1 MPSGEGPIEIIGQTI
16 GHIRI
21 VGRLGKG
28 GMGEVY
34 VGFDEKLERKVAV
47 KAIGSKFHLDTL
59 ARSRFLREARVLSQL
74 EHPHIC
80 QIHDYIEEETRG
92 YLILE
97 FIDGQ
102 NLKHVIGRGVE
113 KALKLKIAEQIAQVL
128 VVAHEKGIVHR
139 DLKPSNIMVTDKN
152 EVKVL
157 DFGLAR
163 FVKAKHEPEEP
174 VPRAKASPP
183 RPDDDA
189 RLDQKDV
196 TLTLS
201 QQDAEAEEEFRP
213 HPQLTFR
220 TQDGAVMGTPLYMSP
235 EQARGEPASAAS
247 DMCSFGLL
255 LQQLFTGKSPY
266 DETVDQATILNLA
279 MKAETVPVAGVSAD
293 LATLINRL
301 KSPVP
306 TARPS
311 ATEALEKIRRIRE
324 KPRRR
329 ARNLIIAAVVLMLVL
344 VGLKYTLDLR
354 RERQLALQAR
364 DEATNVAD
372 FLVNLFEVSDPGEAR
387 GNTITAREILD
398 KGAKE
403 IAQGLA
409 GHPLTKARLMDTI
422 GIVYRQL
429 GLYREAEPLVRK
441 ALEIRENQLGT
452 EDLQVSRS
460 LTNLALLFE
469 RQGKYP
475 EAAQYSQ
482 RSLEIQKKRL
492 ESDHPE
498 IATSLHLLG
507 RIYHRQVKFK
517 EAESLYKQALEIR
530 EKALGPNHPDVAES
544 LNDLG
549 ALYYLQSQFGQ
560 AEQSYKRALTVRESV
575 LGADHPDV
583 GRTLNSLA
591 GLYLWLGRYD
601 EAEPLYQRSLAI
613 LLKTLGSD
621 HPEVANCYNNIAV
634 LHTYRKDYAEAEK
647 YYRKSLEIRKKAL
660 REDHPDIAG
669 VMEDLAYLYQ
679 ITGRI
684 KEAETMYGQSLR
696 LLEKAY
702 GPENPELVSALHNLA
717 LIYIDQDH
725 YSTAEEYL
733 RRALGIMTKAF
744 GPDHLRVT
752 GSLGH
757 LGYLYLKT
765 GRYEE
770 SEQHLQKAIA
780 ILEKEADPEDSEI
793 APYLSDLG
801 RVCFKK
807 GRYDEAEQ
815 HLKRALAICN
825 KKGEKADPEVNAG
838 ILGRLGCLYDRG
850 FGRYADAESY
860 FRNALKI
867 IEQNPELNSAEAEE
881 IISEYADFLRR
892 LGRGNEAENLKART
906 NSRSRK

>member
-1 MPSGEGPIEIIGQTI
+1 MEMIGKTI

-34 VGFDEKLERKVAV
+34 VGFDDKLERKVAV
-47 KAIGSKFHLDTL
+47 KAIGSKLQLDTR
-59 ARSRFLREARVLSQL
+59 AKSRFLREARVLSQL

-80 QIHDYIEEETRG
+80 QIYDYIEEETSG

-102 NLKHVIGRGVE
+102 NLKHVIRRGVE
-113 KALKLKIAEQIAQVL
+113 KALKLKISEQIAQVL

-174 VPRAKASPP
+174 VPRAEASPS
-183 RPDDDA
+183 RLGGDVQPDQ
-189 RLDQKDV
+189 RDV
-196 TLTLS
+196 TLTIP
-201 QQDAEAEEEFRP
+201 QQDDEAEEEFGR
-213 HPQLTFR
+213 HPLLTFR
-220 TQDGAVMGTPLYMSP
+220 TQDGTVMGTPLYMSP
-235 EQARGEPASAAS
+235 EQARGELASAAS
-247 DMCSFGLL
+247 DMYSFGLL

-266 DETVDQATILNLA
+266 AETVDQATILDLA
-279 MKAETVPVAGVSAD
+279 VKAETVPVAGVSAD
-293 LATLINRL
+293 LATLIKRL

-311 ATEALEKIRRIRE
+311 ATEALEKIQRIRE

-329 ARNLIIAAVVLMLVL
+329 ARNLIIAAVISMFIL
-344 VGLKYTLDLR
+344 VGFKYTLDLR

-364 DEATNVAD
+364 DEATNVAN

-429 GLYREAEPLVRK
+429 GLYREAEPLARK

-452 EDLQVSRS
+452 EDLQVARS
-460 LTNLALLFE
+460 LTNLAWLFE

-492 ESDHPE
+492 ESGHPE

-560 AEQSYKRALTVRESV
+560 AEQYYKRALTIRESV

-583 GRTLNSLA
+583 GSTLNSLA

-601 EAEPLYQRSLAI
+601 EAEPLYQKSLAI
-613 LLKTLGSD
+613 RLKTLGSD
-621 HPEVANCYNNIAV
+621 HPEVANSYNNIAV
-634 LHTYRKDYAEAEK
+634 LHTYRKNYAEAEK
-647 YYRKSLEIRKKAL
+647 YYQKSLEIRKKAL

-669 VMEDLAYLYQ
+669 VMEDLACLYQ
-679 ITGRI
+679 VTGRI
-684 KEAETMYGQSLR
+684 KEAETMYGQALR

-702 GPENPELVSALHNLA
+702 GSENPELVSALHNLA
-717 LIYIDQDH
+717 LMYIDQDH
-725 YSTAEEYL
+725 FNTAEEYL

-744 GPDHLRVT
+744 GPDDLRVT
-752 GSLGH
+752 GSLGN

-793 APYLSDLG
+793 ATYLSDLG
-801 RVCFKK
+801 RVCFKT
-807 GRYDEAEQ
+807 GRYNEAEQ
-815 HLKRALAICN
+815 HLKRALAISN
-825 KKGEKADPEVNAG
+825 KKGEKADLEVNAG

-881 IISEYADFLRR
+881 IMSEYADFLRR
-892 LGRGNEAENLKART
+892 LGRGKEAENLKART
-906 NSRSRK
+906 NSRSKK